1 MLFHFAEQRG
11 GENTNRWMDGWA
23 ETWEDVADEEE
34 TFHISRDKVLLE
46 DDVFDG
52 LFFSIYL
59 SISRIASE

>member
-11 GENTNRWMDGWA
+11 GENTNVRA
-23 ETWEDVADEEE
+23 ETWEDVADEED

-46 DDVFDG
+46 DDAFDG

-59 SISRIASE
+59 SLSRIASE